1 MTRLAPIE
9 TCKSGIEFLF
19 CRSYVLELP
28 NRQRWA
34 VEIKRGLATM
44 DRALRVAFDDLQP
57 DRAIVVHGRAG
68 RFPKGGGVE
77 AMDLS
82 ALIDDLRALA

>member
-1 MTRLAPIE
+1 
-9 TCKSGIEFLF
+9 
-19 CRSYVLELP
+19 
-28 NRQRWA
+28 
-34 VEIKRGLATM
+34 M

-57 DRAIVVHGRAG
+57 DRAIVVHGREG
-68 RFPKGGGVE
+68 GFPKGGGVE

>member
-1 MTRLAPIE
+1 
-9 TCKSGIEFLF
+9 
-19 CRSYVLELP
+19 
-28 NRQRWA
+28 
-34 VEIKRGLATM
+34 M

-57 DRAIVVHGRAG
+57 DRAIVVHGREG